1 MSDNDTK
8 SKRHFF
14 LIEIAEILGVNEAIM
29 LNHLIYWIASNSING
44 TNHFDGRYW
53 TYNSAK
59 KYALIFQY
67 WSTGQIRRIL
77 KSLVFQGIIIE
88 GNYNKHKYDRTKWY
102 ALKDEKY
109 WMTKYNPVDEIDN
122 WENRYR

>member
-1 MSDNDTK
+1 MILLANK
-8 SKRHFF
+8 IHESKFVINFFKPSFGIDRYRENILWPNNYF
-14 LIEIAEILGVNEAIM
+14 LIFT
-29 LNHLIYWIASNSING
+29 IY
-44 TNHFDGRYW
+44 FP
-53 TYNSAK
+53 
-59 KYALIFQY
+59 Y

-77 KSLVFQGIIIE
+77 KSLVNYGVIIE

-122 WENRYR
+122 WENRY

>member
-1 MSDNDTK
+1 MSDNNTK
-8 SKRHFF
+8 TKRHFF
-14 LIEIAEILGVNEAIM
+14 LTEIAEILGVNEAIM
-29 LNHLIYWIASNSING
+29 LNHLIYWIASNSMNG

-53 TYNSAK
+53 TYNSAEQFTI
-59 KYALIFQY
+59 YFPY
-67 WSTGQIRRIL
+67 WTTGQIRRIL
-77 KSLVFQGIIIE
+77 KSLVNHGVIIE

-109 WMTKYNPVDEIDN
+109 WMTKYNPVDEIDK